1 MINLIPTDK
10 KTSIAYARRNTI
22 MLRWLSMVSLA
33 VLGLAI
39 IFGGSMFYL
48 KQENKAYAQSI
59 ASTKKSLESQ
69 KEKETL
75 DRVAEIS
82 GRLSLVVDVISREV
96 IFSKLIPHIGALMPD
111 GTVLQGLSLSR
122 DTEGGLDL
130 SIGARDYIS
139 ASQALV
145 NLQSSDSLLFEG
157 ADANNVTCEGIE
169 DPVYKCVASIRA
181 VIVKDNPFLF
191 LNQEKT
197 NE

>member
-1 MINLIPTDK
+1 MINLIPSEK
-10 KTSIAYARRNTI
+10 KTTIAYARRNAFL
-22 MLRWLSMVSLA
+22 LRWLSMISLA
-33 VLGLAI
+33 VIGLFI

-48 KQENKAYAQSI
+48 KQESKAFEQSI
-59 ASTKKSLESQ
+59 STTQKSLESQ

-75 DRVAEIS
+75 ERVAEIS

-96 IFSKLIPHIGALMPD
+96 VFSELIPHIGALMPN

-122 DTEGGLDL
+122 DTQGGLDL
-130 SIGARDYIS
+130 SIGATDYIT

-157 ADANNVTCEGIE
+157 ADANNIVCEGIE
-169 DPVYKCVASIRA
+169 DPVYTCVASIRA

-191 LNQEKT
+191 LNQEKK